1 MELLEITTNVDLDS
15 PLVIISAALFVI
27 LILIFLFKL
36 FSFFFEYMQ
45 AKGCLTVGLVALG
58 GMPAIFVVCLIAGY
72 NFTSTL
78 LIIFAVIGVITGYI
92 ARDSEGD
99 VGKFGNFIMIVS
111 IITLIIALFLA
122 KILLIF

>member
-1 MELLEITTNVDLDS
+1 MEPLEITSGFDINN
-15 PLVIISAALFVI
+15 PLVIVSAAFFAT
-27 LILIFLFKL
+27 LILIFLFKF

-45 AKGCLTVGLVALG
+45 AQGCLTVGLVALV
-58 GMPAIFVVCLIAGY
+58 GMPAIIVICLIAGY
-72 NFTSTL
+72 NYTSTL
-78 LIIFAVIGVITGYI
+78 LIIFAVIGVITGFI

-122 KILLIF
+122 KVLRLF